1 MKKVLVVDD
10 EVFIR
15 KMIEVRLKAAGVAVI
30 EAENGIEGVKMASSE
45 RPDLIIMDV
54 MMPKM
59 DGFQACE
66 AIRSDPDISGTPI
79 LMLTARGQ
87 MVDVE
92 RAMALGILEYIT
104 KPFSPKELA
113 EKVVGILNAVR
124 RET

>member
-15 KMIEVRLKAAGVAVI
+15 RMIEARLRVAGITVI
-30 EAENGIEGVKMASSE
+30 EAENGVDAVEKTISE

-66 AIRSDPDISGTPI
+66 AIRSNPEISGTPI

-87 MVDVE
+87 QIDVE
-92 RAMALGILEYIT
+92 KAMALGILEYIT

-113 EKVVGILNAVR
+113 EKVVGILGGK
-124 RET
+124 

>member
-66 AIRSDPDISGTPI
+66 SIRSNPDISGTPI

-113 EKVVGILNAVR
+113 EKVLGILNAVR
-124 RET
+124 REA

>member
-15 KMIEVRLKAAGVAVI
+15 RMIEARLRVAGVTVI
-30 EAENGIEGVKMASSE
+30 EAENGVDAVKKTISE

-66 AIRSDPDISGTPI
+66 AIRSNPEISGTPI

-87 MVDVE
+87 QIDVE
-92 RAMALGILEYIT
+92 KAMALGILEYIT

-113 EKVVGILNAVR
+113 DKVVEILYAVR
-124 RET
+124 REA

>member
-15 KMIEVRLKAAGVAVI
+15 KMIEVRLKTAGITVI
-30 EAENGIEGVKMASSE
+30 EAENGVDAVEKTISE

-66 AIRSDPDISGTPI
+66 AIRSNTEISGTPI

-87 MVDVE
+87 QIDLE
-92 RAMALGILEYIT
+92 KAMALGILEYIT

-113 EKVVGILNAVR
+113 EKVLGILGGK
-124 RET
+124 

>member
-15 KMIEVRLKAAGVAVI
+15 RMIEVRLRIAGITVI
-30 EAENGIEGVKMASSE
+30 EAENGADAVEKTISE

-66 AIRSDPDISGTPI
+66 AIRSNSETSGTTI

-87 MVDVE
+87 QIDLE
-92 RAMALGILEYIT
+92 KAMALGILEYIT

-113 EKVVGILNAVR
+113 DKVVGILNAVR
-124 RET
+124 REA

>member
-15 KMIEVRLKAAGVAVI
+15 RMIEVRLRVAGFTVI
-30 EAENGIEGVKMASSE
+30 EAENGVDAVEKTISE

-54 MMPKM
+54 MMPRM

-66 AIRSDPDISGTPI
+66 AIRSNPEISGTPI

-87 MVDVE
+87 QIDVE
-92 RAMALGILEYIT
+92 KAMALGILEYIT

-113 EKVVGILNAVR
+113 DKVVEILNAVR
-124 RET
+124 REA

>member
-15 KMIEVRLKAAGVAVI
+15 RMIEVRLRVADITVI
-30 EAENGIEGVKMASSE
+30 EAENGVDAVEKTISE

-54 MMPKM
+54 MMPRM

-66 AIRSDPDISGTPI
+66 AIRSNPEISGTPI

-87 MVDVE
+87 QIDVE
-92 RAMALGILEYIT
+92 KAMALGILEYIT
-104 KPFSPKELA
+104 KPFSPKKLT
-113 EKVVGILNAVR
+113 EKVVEILSTVR
-124 RET
+124 SEE

>member
-15 KMIEVRLKAAGVAVI
+15 RMIEARLRVAGITVI
-30 EAENGIEGVKMASSE
+30 EAENGVDAVEKTISE

-54 MMPKM
+54 MMPRM

-66 AIRSDPDISGTPI
+66 AIRSNSDISGTPI

-87 MVDVE
+87 QIDVE
-92 RAMALGILEYIT
+92 KAMALGILEYIT

-113 EKVVGILNAVR
+113 DKVVEILNAVR

>member
-15 KMIEVRLKAAGVAVI
+15 RMIEARLRVAGITVI
-30 EAENGIEGVKMASSE
+30 EAENGVDAVEKTISE

-54 MMPKM
+54 MMPRM

-66 AIRSDPDISGTPI
+66 AIRSNPDVSGTPI

-87 MVDVE
+87 QIDVE
-92 RAMALGILEYIT
+92 KAMALGILEYIT

-113 EKVVGILNAVR
+113 DKVVEILNAVR
-124 RET
+124 REA

>member
-15 KMIEVRLKAAGVAVI
+15 KMIEARLKVAGIKVV
-30 EAENGIEGVKMASSE
+30 EAENGMEAVEKAVSE

-66 AIRSDPDISGTPI
+66 AIRSNPEISGTPM

-87 MVDVE
+87 DIDME
-92 RAMALGILEYIT
+92 RAMSLGVIEYIT
-104 KPFSPKELA
+104 KPFSPKGLT
-113 EKVVGILNAVR
+113 EKVVEILSAVR
-124 RET
+124 REA

>member
-15 KMIEVRLKAAGVAVI
+15 RMIEARLRVAGVTVI
-30 EAENGIEGVKMASSE
+30 EAENGVDAVEKTISE

-54 MMPKM
+54 MMPRM

-66 AIRSDPDISGTPI
+66 TIRSNPEISGTPI

-87 MVDVE
+87 QIDVE
-92 RAMALGILEYIT
+92 KAMALGILEYIT

-113 EKVVGILNAVR
+113 DKVVGILGGK
-124 RET
+124 

>member
-15 KMIEVRLKAAGVAVI
+15 RMIGARLRVAGITVI
-30 EAENGIEGVKMASSE
+30 EAENGVDAVEKTISE

-54 MMPKM
+54 MMPRM

-66 AIRSDPDISGTPI
+66 AIRSNSDISGTPI

-87 MVDVE
+87 QIDVE
-92 RAMALGILEYIT
+92 KAMALGILEYIT

-113 EKVVGILNAVR
+113 EKVVNILNAVR
-124 RET
+124 REA

>member
-15 KMIEVRLKAAGVAVI
+15 KMIEARLRVAGITVI
-30 EAENGIEGVKMASSE
+30 EAENGVVAVEKTISE

-66 AIRSDPDISGTPI
+66 AIRSNSDISGIPI

-87 MVDVE
+87 QIDVE
-92 RAMALGILEYIT
+92 KAMALGILEYIT

-113 EKVVGILNAVR
+113 DKVVGILGGK
-124 RET
+124 

>member
-15 KMIEVRLKAAGVAVI
+15 KMIEVRLKAAGLTVI
-30 EAENGIEGVKMASSE
+30 EAENGVSALDKAVSE

-59 DGFQACE
+59 DGFEVCE
-66 AIRSDPDISGTPI
+66 AIRSDPRIADTPI

-87 MVDVE
+87 MVDIQ
-92 RAMALGILEYIT
+92 RAMALGIIEYIT
-104 KPFSPKELA
+104 KPFSPRELA
-113 EKVVGILNAVR
+113 EKVLKILKQKD
-124 RET
+124 EG

>member
-15 KMIEVRLKAAGVAVI
+15 RMIEVRLRIAGITVI
-30 EAENGIEGVKMASSE
+30 EAENGVDAVEKAISE

-66 AIRSDPDISGTPI
+66 AIRSNTEISGTPI
-79 LMLTARGQ
+79 LILTARGQ
-87 MVDVE
+87 QIDLE
-92 RAMALGILEYIT
+92 KAMALGILEYIT

-113 EKVVGILNAVR
+113 EKVVGILGGK
-124 RET
+124 

>member
-66 AIRSDPDISGTPI
+66 SIRSNPDISGTPI

-113 EKVVGILNAVR
+113 EKVLGILNAVR

>member
-10 EVFIR
+10 EVFVR

-30 EAENGIEGVKMASSE
+30 EAENGLEALEKASAE

-66 AIRSDPDISGTPI
+66 AIRSDPDISNTPI

-92 RAMALGILEYIT
+92 KAMALGIIEYVT
-104 KPFSPKELA
+104 KPFSPKGLA
-113 EKVVGILNAVR
+113 EKVMEILNR
-124 RET
+124 